1 MHQAQGFEHETQ
13 TAGGQTTTSSA
24 RNEQSRESRAEQS
37 RAVFRKTEN
46 MVWPTKDVGDI
57 SDMLQMKTSS
67 WLSQCMTTMAGL
79 FITIAANVQDVA
91 SEMRHI
97 HIGST
102 SDEEEE
108 EDEEEEKE
116 AMEKEPHLIQMRLA
130 LADISSD
137 PAELCALPR
146 MISLTAQGIAEAVKG
161 RQNQRTEE
169 LQRKMRSLAFKKMRW
184 KLDKGRNQNSQH
196 QHQTGSCGQ
205 RCISNTS
212 QSFQSREHC

>member
-1 MHQAQGFEHETQ
+1 
-13 TAGGQTTTSSA
+13 
-24 RNEQSRESRAEQS
+24 
-37 RAVFRKTEN
+37 

-130 LADISSD
+130 LADISENLLTLLSCVHYQVCVAPGSWLHSLWLNIFD
-137 PAELCALPR
+137 QAVHSFTEVLRGRPKNFEVLSELAP
-146 MISLTAQGIAEAVKG
+146 MYE
-161 RQNQRTEE
+161 
-169 LQRKMRSLAFKKMRW
+169 
-184 KLDKGRNQNSQH
+184 
-196 QHQTGSCGQ
+196 
-205 RCISNTS
+205 
-212 QSFQSREHC
+212 

>member
-1 MHQAQGFEHETQ
+1 
-13 TAGGQTTTSSA
+13 
-24 RNEQSRESRAEQS
+24 
-37 RAVFRKTEN
+37 

-116 AMEKEPHLIQMRLA
+116 AMEKEPQWLHSLPNTYA
-130 LADISSD
+130 LMA
-137 PAELCALPR
+137 
-146 MISLTAQGIAEAVKG
+146 SL
-161 RQNQRTEE
+161 
-169 LQRKMRSLAFKKMRW
+169 S
-184 KLDKGRNQNSQH
+184 
-196 QHQTGSCGQ
+196 QTG
-205 RCISNTS
+205 RKVFVRAESNL
-212 QSFQSREHC
+212 

>member
-1 MHQAQGFEHETQ
+1 
-13 TAGGQTTTSSA
+13 
-24 RNEQSRESRAEQS
+24 
-37 RAVFRKTEN
+37 

-137 PAELCALPR
+137 PAELCALPQ
-146 MISLTAQGIAEAVKG
+146 MISLTAQGIAEAAKG
-161 RQNQRTEE
+161 SQNQCTEE
-169 LQRKMRSLAFKKMRW
+169 LQREMAAKGSQNQCTEELQREMRSLAVKKMWW
-184 KLDKGRNQNSQH
+184 KLDKLMMMMMILVIV
-196 QHQTGSCGQ
+196 TY
-205 RCISNTS
+205 ISWPL
-212 QSFQSREHC
+212 

>member
-1 MHQAQGFEHETQ
+1 MLIPWAVHQAQGFEHETQ

-146 MISLTAQGIAEAVKG
+146 MISLTAQSIAEAAKG
-161 RQNQRTEE
+161 SQNQDKIEEEGEEDDDDDEE
-169 LQRKMRSLAFKKMRW
+169 LAMLCAWFKTKYCKQR
-184 KLDKGRNQNSQH
+184 
-196 QHQTGSCGQ
+196 
-205 RCISNTS
+205 
-212 QSFQSREHC
+212 

>member
-1 MHQAQGFEHETQ
+1 
-13 TAGGQTTTSSA
+13 
-24 RNEQSRESRAEQS
+24 
-37 RAVFRKTEN
+37 

-137 PAELCALPR
+137 PAELCAFNLPR
-146 MISLTAQGIAEAVKG
+146 MINLTAQGIAEAAKG
-161 RQNQRTEE
+161 SQNQDKIEEEGEKDDDDDDDEE
-169 LQRKMRSLAFKKMRW
+169 LAMLCAWFKTKYCKQR
-184 KLDKGRNQNSQH
+184 
-196 QHQTGSCGQ
+196 
-205 RCISNTS
+205 
-212 QSFQSREHC
+212 

>member
-1 MHQAQGFEHETQ
+1 MTMSCLVSLVWAKCVIRVPDHNDKYRSSLTTGSDGLRIHP
-13 TAGGQTTTSSA
+13 GGQ
-24 RNEQSRESRAEQS
+24 
-37 RAVFRKTEN
+37 
-46 MVWPTKDVGDI
+46 
-57 SDMLQMKTSS
+57 DMSLILK
-67 WLSQCMTTMAGL
+67 LSQCKISRSGSLQQLAPESGA
-79 FITIAANVQDVA
+79 IVSCRRSCPGHAADEDEEEEV
-91 SEMRHI
+91 
-97 HIGST
+97 
-102 SDEEEE
+102 DEEEE

-116 AMEKEPHLIQMRLA
+116 AMEKEPHLTQMRLA

-184 KLDKGRNQNSQH
+184 KLDKGSNQNSQH

-205 RCISNTS
+205 RFIS
-212 QSFQSREHC
+212 

>member
-1 MHQAQGFEHETQ
+1 
-13 TAGGQTTTSSA
+13 
-24 RNEQSRESRAEQS
+24 
-37 RAVFRKTEN
+37 

-146 MISLTAQGIAEAVKG
+146 MINLTAQGIAEAAKG
-161 RQNQRTEE
+161 SQNQDKIEEEGEEDDDDDEE
-169 LQRKMRSLAFKKMRW
+169 LAMLCAWFKTKYCKQR
-184 KLDKGRNQNSQH
+184 
-196 QHQTGSCGQ
+196 
-205 RCISNTS
+205 
-212 QSFQSREHC
+212 